1 MFYIL
6 HNGDSF
12 EYIKDNIKDNS
23 VDLLLTDIPYII
35 SVENQITTMKDR
47 DGRNGLDFGEWD
59 KSFEVSR
66 LVEFIPKLTK
76 NGSLVVFHSF
86 EQFGELLNIFS
97 EKLSLKDRLIWEKS
111 NPMPRNADRRYIVN
125 IEMASW
131 WTKGDDWVFNRQS
144 NTYDTCVLRYP
155 SESGGAFTRFH
166 PTQKNVDLMSELVR
180 RHSNEGDIVLD
191 PFMGSGSTGVACMLN
206 GRNFIG
212 IEAEK
217 KYYDI
222 AEQRIVAAK
231 CGATPT
237 ISKDTVNNKRLF

>member
-1 MFYIL
+1 MSYTV
-6 HNGDSF
+6 HNGDCF
-12 EYIKDNIKDNS
+12 DYIKDNIPNGT
-23 VDLLLTDIPYII
+23 VDLILTDIPYVV
-35 SVENQITTMKDR
+35 SMENHIYKMPDR
-47 DGRNGLDFGEWD
+47 EGRNGLDFGEWD

-125 IEMASW
+125 IEMATW
-131 WTKGDDWVFNRQS
+131 WTKGNDWVFNRQS

-166 PTQKNVDLMSELVR
+166 PTQKPIELLEQYILL
-180 RHSNEGDIVLD
+180 HSNSSATILD
-191 PFMGSGSTGVACMLN
+191 PFMGSGSTAIACYN
-206 GRNFIG
+206 TDRNFIG
-212 IEAEK
+212 MELNED
-217 KYYDI
+217 YYHI
-222 AEQRIVAAK
+222 AEQRLEAAK
-231 CGATPT
+231 HGKTPL
-237 ISKDTVNNKRLF
+237 ISKEVTNNKKLF

>member
-1 MFYIL
+1 MSYIL

-12 EYIKDNIKDNS
+12 EYIKDNIPNGT
-23 VDLLLTDIPYII
+23 VDLILTDIPYII
-35 SVENQITTMKDR
+35 SMSNRITTMPDR
-47 DGRNGLDFGEWD
+47 EGRNGLDFGEWD

-66 LVEFIPKLTK
+66 LIEFAPKLAK
-76 NGSLVVFHSF
+76 NGSFVLFHGFNQLGKLIEVFSDVF
-86 EQFGELLNIFS
+86 T
-97 EKLSLKDRLIWEKS
+97 LKDYIIWEKS
-111 NPMPRNADRRYIVN
+111 NPMPRNADRRYVVN
-125 IEMASW
+125 IEIATW
-131 WTKGDDWVFNRQS
+131 WVKGNDWVFNRQS

-180 RHSNEGDIVLD
+180 RHSNEGDTVLD

-206 GRNFIG
+206 NRNFIG

-222 AEQRIVAAK
+222 SEQRIVAAK

-237 ISKDTVNNKRLF
+237 ISKDTVTNKKLF

>member
-1 MFYIL
+1 MSYIL
-6 HNGDSF
+6 HNGDCF
-12 EYIKDNIKDNS
+12 EYIKDNIPNGI
-23 VDLLLTDIPYII
+23 VDLILTDIPYVV
-35 SVENQITTMKDR
+35 SMKNQITTMPDR
-47 DGRNGLDFGEWD
+47 EGRNGLDFGEWD

-66 LVEFIPKLTK
+66 LINFIPKLSK
-76 NGSLVVFHSF
+76 NGSLVLFHSF
-86 EQFGELLNIFS
+86 EQFCELLNIFS

-111 NPMPRNADRRYIVN
+111 NPMPRNADRRYVVN

-131 WTKGDDWVFNRQS
+131 WTKGSDWVFNRQS
-144 NTYDTCVLRYP
+144 DTYDTCVLRYP

-166 PTQKNVDLMSELVR
+166 STQKNVDLMSELVR
-180 RHSNEGDIVLD
+180 RHSNEGDTVLD

-206 GRNFIG
+206 NRNFIG

-217 KYYDI
+217 KYFDV